1 MKKSTGQFVNG
12 SLGHWPWV
20 MGHWSWV
27 ILFVAGCASRQTH
40 AARLPNVAVWG
51 KETTATAGN
60 FVGPR
65 AVAVDDKN
73 DWVYVVDSSG
83 RIQKFTRSGKFLKQ
97 WSTPS
102 VKKGKPE
109 GLALTPERNLV
120 VTDTH
125 YSRVL
130 IYSPDGKLLK
140 QFGSYGNGESQFVLA
155 TGVAVN
161 RQGNIYVADYNGSP
175 GDGLRVRVHKFDSTG
190 KFLLQWG
197 GYGESPGKFQRLNGI
212 AVDNEDN
219 VVVADIVNHR
229 IQVFTPQGKLIR
241 YFGKLGKS
249 DGELTYPYG
258 VAVGK
263 DGNIYVAEWGNCRV
277 QKFTAEGQFIAK
289 WGGVGRAPGKLA
301 HPWGLAVD
309 EHDYV
314 YVADTENDRVQR
326 FRM

>member
-1 MKKSTGQFVNG
+1 MKFFSYAFCVLCALCGELILVSCGTGQT
-12 SLGHWPWV
+12 
-20 MGHWSWV
+20 
-27 ILFVAGCASRQTH
+27 Q
-40 AARLPNVAVWG
+40 AAWLSNVEVWG
-51 KETTATAGN
+51 KEASATPGN
-60 FVGPR
+60 FIGPR

-83 RIQKFTRSGKFLKQ
+83 RIQKFTRGGKFLKQ
-97 WSTPS
+97 WRTPS

-109 GLALTPERNLV
+109 GLALTPEGNLV

-140 QFGSYGNGESQFVLA
+140 KFGSYGSGPEQFVLA
-155 TGVAVN
+155 TGVAVD
-161 RQGNIYVADYNGSP
+161 RQGNIYVADYNGAP
-175 GDGLRVRVHKFDSTG
+175 GEGLRVRIHKFDATG

-197 GYGESPGKFQRLNGI
+197 GYGEAPGKFQRLNGI
-212 AVDNEDN
+212 AVDNEGN

-229 IQVFTPQGKLIR
+229 IQVFTPQGKLVR
-241 YFGKLGKS
+241 YFGKLGKGK
-249 DGELTYPYG
+249 GELTYPYG

-263 DGNIYVAEWGNCRV
+263 DGSLYVVEWGNCRV
-277 QKFTAEGQFIAK
+277 QKLTPEGKFIVA

-309 EHDYV
+309 EHGYV
-314 YVADTENDRVQR
+314 YVADTENNRVQK
-326 FRM
+326 FKL